1 MKKIGIFLTFL
12 LLFSNLL
19 FGVTD
24 KELATTINLSGKQR
38 MLIQKMTKEALLIHI
53 GLDKEKSIE
62 NLKESS
68 SLFDKTLKGLI
79 NGDKSLSL
87 VKIENKDIS
96 KQLDV
101 VNRLW
106 RPFYREIKKI
116 LSNRADE
123 SSYEFLEK
131 NNMSLLK
138 EMNRAV
144 ELYSS
149 LDREDGK
156 FKLANDINL
165 AGKER
170 MLTQRMAKDIL
181 AIKNN
186 LNVQKYIKDFK
197 ESRSLFSKILKG
209 LQNGDKD
216 LKLVGTDIP
225 NIVNQL
231 KIVDKSWK
239 DMQPILDNA
248 LKGKDIEK
256 AIEMLDNLLIEMNR
270 CVTLYTKSV
279 NRYRQR
285 NRFASILS
293 NFMYKNKILKRRVNL
308 SGKQRMLIQRITKLA
323 LLVSSNIDREKNIE
337 KLKKY
342 SNLYDKTLKAFKNGD
357 KDLNCVPTTD
367 KEIRKQIDIVEKS
380 WKPFYRHIQNI
391 INLNDKDKKSLLY
404 IVNENENLLKVSDD
418 LVKAY
423 EKSDRSQNY
432 LEKARLHIINIA
444 GRQRMLS
451 QKMTK
456 EKLLI
461 IQGKTEYISKLQDSI
476 KLFDDSLN
484 SLING
489 NSRENIIKPTNEK
502 IKEQLAKI
510 YKIWSKLKPLYEKE
524 KLSHT
529 ELETIIRENP
539 LLLSEIN
546 SMVEMAQQEREY

>member
-24 KELATTINLSGKQR
+24 KELATTINLAGKQR

>member
-68 SLFDKTLKGLI
+68 SLFDKTLQGLI

-106 RPFYREIKKI
+106 KPFYREIKKI

-149 LDREDGK
+149 LNREESK

-186 LNVQKYIKDFK
+186 LNIQKYIKDFK

>member
-106 RPFYREIKKI
+106 KPFYREIKKI

-149 LDREDGK
+149 LNREESK